1 MATLANVAGL
11 VKAAWPTGTVTRDAD
26 GIPRYTL
33 SQGDVLRLRGVL
45 AGLLKDT
52 GGKPLFRVSGIDTVV
67 APVALE
73 RFGIPLAIGLL
84 GVFALGRMSAGSR

>member
-1 MATLANVAGL
+1 MATLANVADL
-11 VKAAWPTGTVTRDAD
+11 VQAAWPTGTVTRDAD

-52 GGKPLFRVSGIDTVV
+52 SGKPLFRVSGIDTVV
-67 APVALE
+67 APVALD
-73 RFGIPLAIGLL
+73 RWGVPLFLGLA
-84 GVFALGRMSAGSR
+84 GVFMLGRASVVRK

>member
-1 MATLANVAGL
+1 VTDL
-11 VKAAWPTGTVTRDAD
+11 VKAAWPTGSVSKDSD
-26 GIPRYTL
+26 GVPRYTL
-33 SQGDVLRLRGVL
+33 SAEDVRRLRGVL

-73 RFGIPLAIGLL
+73 KWGIPLFLGLA
-84 GVFALGRMSAGSR
+84 GVFALGRMSAGRR